1 MGTKKRLG
9 KSMSMLLFSSCDNDL
24 LSKNRVGRFNVVKW
38 KNNKVE
44 PYYGNWESWI
54 EIIRPIG
61 TSKSILLLTITITS

>member
-1 MGTKKRLG
+1 MPV
-9 KSMSMLLFSSCDNDL
+9 LLFPSGENGL
-24 LSKNRVGRFNVVKW
+24 PSKDRVGRFNVVKW